1 MVIKM
6 LSDNLKKYRAQSG
19 YTQKEIAKKIHL
31 SQQAYA
37 KYETGLSNPTPEVL
51 SSLADIYGVTTDE
64 LLDRPKETP
73 LVNGDPELTAY
84 LEELRTRPEMRMLFD
99 VTKDATLEDVQTAVK
114 IIEALRGKPDV
125 DT

>member
-1 MVIKM
+1 MN
-6 LSDNLKKYRAQSG
+6 NLKEARKAKHLTQTDVAKYIG
-19 YTQKEIAKKIHL
+19 L
-31 SQQAYA
+31 SQSAYSDW
-37 KYETGLSNPTPEVL
+37 ERGISNID
-51 SSLADIYGVTTDE
+51 SASLNRLAELFGVSIDYLMGNKE
-64 LLDRPKETP
+64 KETP

>member
-1 MVIKM
+1 M
-6 LSDNLKKYRAQSG
+6 
-19 YTQKEIAKKIHL
+19 TQKDLAAKLFVSAQAVGKWERDEATPNPETLSKI
-31 SQQAYA
+31 
-37 KYETGLSNPTPEVL
+37 
-51 SSLADIYGVTTDE
+51 ADIFGVTADE
-64 LLDRPKETP
+64 LLGRPKETP

>member
-1 MVIKM
+1 MQVLRVLRDRKGV
-6 LSDNLKKYRAQSG
+6 K
-19 YTQKEIAKKIHL
+19 
-31 SQQAYA
+31 QQDVAEYLGVDRSTYA
-37 KYETGLSNPTPEVL
+37 KYESGASEPNIDMLNKLTEYYHVSLDYLITGKE
-51 SSLADIYGVTTDE
+51 
-64 LLDRPKETP
+64 KETP
-73 LVNGDPELTAY
+73 LVNGDPELTVY